1 MVRGNKGKSQSS
13 WSLRQVGVI
22 MQPTLHK
29 IMKRAHMINE
39 LRDRFNYTNVEE
51 KDDDQLLRIL
61 THLRARDI
69 NHDHPSDK
77 WF

>member
-1 MVRGNKGKSQSS
+1 MNYMK
-13 WSLRQVGVI
+13 
-22 MQPTLHK
+22 TE
-29 IMKRAHMINE
+29 MKRAHMINE

-69 NHDHPSDK
+69 DHEHPSDK

>member
-1 MVRGNKGKSQSS
+1 MNYMK
-13 WSLRQVGVI
+13 
-22 MQPTLHK
+22 TE
-29 IMKRAHMINE
+29 MKRAHMINE

-51 KDDDQLLRIL
+51 KDDDQLIRIL
-61 THLRARDI
+61 THFRARDI

>member
-1 MVRGNKGKSQSS
+1 MNIK
-13 WSLRQVGVI
+13 
-22 MQPTLHK
+22 TE
-29 IMKRAHMINE
+29 MKRAHIINE

-51 KDDDQLLRIL
+51 KDYEQLVNVL
-61 THLRARDI
+61 THFRATII